1 MNFEKEEGRE
11 KKKKRSTRKIII
23 DLWKRKEKKRKEWEK
38 INWNKHPSL
47 FYIWKLRI
55 LVIELTVVAHRNATV
70 HGITDERHN
79 YSKKGQEHPILP

>member
-1 MNFEKEEGRE
+1 MNFEKEGRGEEEEKIDEKNYYKSME
-11 KKKKRSTRKIII
+11 KK
-23 DLWKRKEKKRKEWEK
+23 KEKKRKEWEK